1 MSATAAICPSEN
13 LRPLIYSLVE
23 LVLDKSYPETRLYYI
38 LDTLDNCPYDN
49 LRVAAISTLKKQ
61 FSKPANPLFES
72 PAILEQIGPRL
83 FRLSPGVL
91 ADEEEMWDL
100 AGFILESLT
109 LYQLLLL
116 KKDDLVCHCAIG
128 RTN

>member
-1 MSATAAICPSEN
+1 MSASAAICPSEN

-23 LVLDKSYPETRLYYI
+23 SLLDKSSPETRLYYI
-38 LDTLDNCPYDN
+38 LDTIDNCPYDN

-61 FSKPANPLFES
+61 FSKPENALFAS
-72 PAILEQIGPRL
+72 PALLEELGPRL

-91 ADEEEMWDL
+91 AGEEEMWDL
-100 AGFILESLT
+100 AQFILESLT

-116 KKDDLVCHCAIG
+116 KKDDLVG
-128 RTN
+128 